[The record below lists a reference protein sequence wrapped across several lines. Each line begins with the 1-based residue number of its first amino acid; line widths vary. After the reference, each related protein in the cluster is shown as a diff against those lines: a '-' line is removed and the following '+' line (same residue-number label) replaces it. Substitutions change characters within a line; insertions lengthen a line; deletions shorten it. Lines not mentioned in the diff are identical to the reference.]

1 MQASTSTSETYFA
14 QWEGWSAL
22 CLFGFYSIKLFFWR
36 NPIRFMQWSCSLLS
50 IRPHQRLATVS
61 FWSHIQ
67 WTRMHQL
74 NNIVSSE
81 SIWQRC
87 PRKSLSLTTQMLC
100 KQSPLAFNLS
110 SALPVTKPSL
120 GQTNKPWSQPKHWA
134 LAFMIWK
141 EDTDVDQQLHTVSAF
156 DSILFSASERS
167 FQKHPKMSV
176 SVDVTGRQSWQLPLA
191 FWVCS
196 VLSKQS

>member
-1 MQASTSTSETYFA
+1 MNWADCFDASSS
-14 QWEGWSAL
+14 
-22 CLFGFYSIKLFFWR
+22 R
-36 NPIRFMQWSCSLLS
+36 
-50 IRPHQRLATVS
+50 RPVWKRVDCADKSVPSVT
-61 FWSHIQ
+61 
-67 WTRMHQL
+67 
-74 NNIVSSE
+74 
-81 SIWQRC
+81 WQRC
-87 PRKSLSLTTQMLC
+87 PRNSLSLTTQMLC

-110 SALPVTKPSL
+110 SALPVTNLSL

-134 LAFMIWK
+134 LAFIIWK
-141 EDTDVDQQLHTVSAF
+141 EDTDVDKQLHTVSAF

-176 SVDVTGRQSWQLPLA
+176 SVDVTGRQSRQLPLA